1 MRAEHQPAPGD
12 LSVIPSRNNIRPS
25 AKYQMK
31 VVGQDRIAEQINTKG
46 RGELLQIQ
54 FDPNLAMIKILARD
68 SIVIEPESQQVRFTC
83 FVKVRIW

>member
-1 MRAEHQPAPGD
+1 
-12 LSVIPSRNNIRPS
+12 
-25 AKYQMK
+25 MK

-68 SIVIEPESQQVRFTC
+68 SIVIEPESQQVRFTS
-83 FVKVRIW
+83 FVKVRIR